1 MIFQNGCYSA
11 YAKILLLIIFII
23 ISSMYSLD
31 FAYNNNGRDDY
42 K

>member
-1 MIFQNGCYSA
+1 MIFNACG
-11 YAKILLLIIFII
+11 IFLRKNFIFNY

>member
-1 MIFQNGCYSA
+1 MIFQHGCYSA
-11 YAKILLLIIFII
+11 YAKILLLI